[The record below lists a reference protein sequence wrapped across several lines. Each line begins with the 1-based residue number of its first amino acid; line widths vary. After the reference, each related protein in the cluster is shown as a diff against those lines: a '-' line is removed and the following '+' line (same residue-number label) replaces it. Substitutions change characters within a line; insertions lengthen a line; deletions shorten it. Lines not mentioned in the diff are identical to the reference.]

1 MTGNPFVNEAFT
13 RALELYLKVKDHSEN
28 SDYHS
33 FFAVVIRTIVF
44 IYGELDII
52 NPYITK
58 NEFNMGG
65 LDNNMTKYGF
75 SKEKLQDFK
84 QQFLEYEKQ
93 VGQKPNTAFVKIEK
107 YLIDMFFCKMTDLEI
122 SQEEEIKFQEF
133 LYMPSSTNPYMKQEL
148 EKNLNQ
154 LDIILKY
161 YKSKQYEMSRK
172 YALEE
177 IHRYTLTPDAYF
189 LLGYNLNQIQAMND
203 QDLQVVNQQIFNF
216 FKVDSTSDNKEEML
230 EKAINYYKRYG
241 NRLTSGN
248 GYVDLLLFLSIIATA
263 IFIVVL
269 FVFNYL

>member
-13 RALELYLKVKDHSEN
+13 RALELYLKVKDHNESSE
-28 SDYHS
+28 YHS

-84 QQFLEYEKQ
+84 QQFIEYEKQ
-93 VGQKPNTAFVKIEK
+93 EGQKPNTAFVKIEK
-107 YLIDMFFCKMTDLEI
+107 YLIDMFFCKMMDLEI
-122 SQEEEIKFQEF
+122 SQEDEMKFQEF
-133 LYMPSSTNPYMKQEL
+133 LYIPSNPNPYVKQEI
-148 EKNLNQ
+148 EKDLTQ
-154 LDIILKY
+154 PDILLKY

-172 YALEE
+172 YDLEE
-177 IHRYTLTPDAYF
+177 IHRYTLTPDAYY

-216 FKVDSTSDNKEEML
+216 FKVDSTSENKEEML

-248 GYVDLLLFLSIIATA
+248 GYVDLLLFLSIIATV

-269 FVFNYL
+269 FIFNYL